1 MISINTTELNNG
13 ISLANAAGDA
23 LSVIVSNISQL
34 DSRTNEIAATSEEQ
48 AQATGIISANVKVI
62 STGNVT
68 GCFLRIR
75 REQSIC
81 ILAFYKKAVT
91 KFSFAI

>member
-62 STGNVT
+62 SDGQCYGLLSPDSARTT
-68 GCFLRIR
+68 HLHSRI
-75 REQSIC
+75 
-81 ILAFYKKAVT
+81 L
-91 KFSFAI
+91 